1 MECFFLNLKKE
12 REVVI
17 SKREKGKKV
26 HPTHKTKKILR
37 RPTNPQKVCCVN
49 FFQFLLVG
57 GCQGVGRR
65 KRRWV
70 GASEKYNNNKNNN
83 KKKNYQK
90 TIKLIINLTN
100 GDLPLN
106 VQAMTRKHAQ
116 GQSYQ

>member
-1 MECFFLNLKKE
+1 
-12 REVVI
+12 
-17 SKREKGKKV
+17 
-26 HPTHKTKKILR
+26 
-37 RPTNPQKVCCVN
+37 
-49 FFQFLLVG
+49 
-57 GCQGVGRR
+57 
-65 KRRWV
+65 V